1 MRGIRTTF
9 VFAELIKKAREL
21 NYDFVFFDM
30 GPSLGAI
37 NRAVLLAMEF
47 FVVPMSIDVFSLW
60 AIKNIGS
67 TVSIWKKELDTGIRL
82 SEEPSELSQLS
93 PQGKLKF
100 LGYVTQQH
108 KERSGYDTIQLENT
122 EEEIKSKRRVKA
134 YEDIGEVF
142 PSKITE
148 HLSKLYAS
156 KDMNPHLGDIRHLGS
171 LAPKSQSQHVPMI
184 SVSGTGNYTRL
195 RKSARELYRDI
206 ARRYLENI
214 QIANSEK

>member
-67 TVSIWKKELDTGIRL
+67 TVSIWKK
-82 SEEPSELSQLS
+82 
-93 PQGKLKF
+93 
-100 LGYVTQQH
+100 
-108 KERSGYDTIQLENT
+108 N
-122 EEEIKSKRRVKA
+122 
-134 YEDIGEVF
+134 
-142 PSKITE
+142 
-148 HLSKLYAS
+148 
-156 KDMNPHLGDIRHLGS
+156 
-171 LAPKSQSQHVPMI
+171 
-184 SVSGTGNYTRL
+184 
-195 RKSARELYRDI
+195 
-206 ARRYLENI
+206 
-214 QIANSEK
+214 

>member
-47 FVVPMSIDVFSLW
+47 LSSQCQSMYFHYGLLKYWLHGFNMEKRIRHR
-60 AIKNIGS
+60 
-67 TVSIWKKELDTGIRL
+67 IRL

-122 EEEIKSKRRVKA
+122 EEEINR
-134 YEDIGEVF
+134 
-142 PSKITE
+142 
-148 HLSKLYAS
+148 
-156 KDMNPHLGDIRHLGS
+156 
-171 LAPKSQSQHVPMI
+171 
-184 SVSGTGNYTRL
+184 SVG
-195 RKSARELYRDI
+195 
-206 ARRYLENI
+206 
-214 QIANSEK
+214 